1 MTKKVPILG
10 TSVSP
15 EYFAGGKWRLLTENN
30 QLSYGHLPSNRHR
43 RTIIPVIT
51 LCSGAMGQW
60 KEDLDIS
67 SPLSLVEWE
76 ELSLKVTD
84 NLENLTTKNPCMCP
98 DLRRC
103 LSTQPPASR
112 GPYCAR
118 RERVRTFTRVR
129 HEAAREPRD
138 RCQGHAALLGHGQV
152 RPPPSLTRS
161 HL

>member
-15 EYFAGGKWRLLTENN
+15 DLPESEYFAGGKWRLLTKNN

-76 ELSLKVTD
+76 ELSLKV
-84 NLENLTTKNPCMCP
+84 EKN
-98 DLRRC
+98 
-103 LSTQPPASR
+103 
-112 GPYCAR
+112 
-118 RERVRTFTRVR
+118 
-129 HEAAREPRD
+129 
-138 RCQGHAALLGHGQV
+138 
-152 RPPPSLTRS
+152 
-161 HL
+161 

>member
-76 ELSLKVTD
+76 ELSLKV
-84 NLENLTTKNPCMCP
+84 EKN
-98 DLRRC
+98 
-103 LSTQPPASR
+103 
-112 GPYCAR
+112 
-118 RERVRTFTRVR
+118 
-129 HEAAREPRD
+129 
-138 RCQGHAALLGHGQV
+138 
-152 RPPPSLTRS
+152 
-161 HL
+161 